1 MLVKYPI
8 MGLSYARGLF
18 AICGGGGSL
27 KSGIKNTVVR
37 GVCMA
42 ISLLAC
48 THSELIRMTWMLQDI
63 YALSDTD
70 PSGFTKE
77 ISVETGMELAS
88 GVAFSHDVRA
98 QRLQWR

>member
-37 GVCMA
+37 LWA
-42 ISLLAC
+42 SA
-48 THSELIRMTWMLQDI
+48 W
-63 YALSDTD
+63 
-70 PSGFTKE
+70 PSAV
-77 ISVETGMELAS
+77 SMRAS
-88 GVAFSHDVRA
+88 
-98 QRLQWR
+98 